1 MTWKATETKDVRW
14 KWRRHE
20 TLQLRI
26 HEHPWKMDGWWLTG
40 SASSSI
46 FTDLGCIPK
55 SNCLSGE
62 LFWCVFLLTF
72 GGEFLGIWASHDSA
86 PRNFHHPLWGVQSNG
101 FYSWRFKWGFV
112 VGNNM
117 KQLKRHEMT
126 YTAPIIP
133 MKWIYFLV
141 CLVFTCF
148 DLIIFCSSEKLQWW
162 PWSPFPG
169 DVTLTGLDSQ
179 TYLVWH
185 GFLSLFF
192 GEKNLTALAGV
203 LAVFTSLGKV
213 PVAFCF
219 GKVCNL

>member
-1 MTWKATETKDVRW
+1 MTTTWNPSAV
-14 KWRRHE
+14 
-20 TLQLRI
+20 
-26 HEHPWKMDGWWLTG
+26 HPWASMKNGRLT
-40 SASSSI
+40 ADRQCVI
-46 FTDLGCIPK
+46 FHIYRPWMYPET
-55 SNCLSGE
+55 E
-62 LFWCVFLLTF
+62 LLIRRIVLMRCFLLTF

-86 PRNFHHPLWGVQSNG
+86 PKIFHHPLWGVQSNG
-101 FYSWRFKWGFV
+101 FYSWRFKWGFL

-126 YTAPIIP
+126 YTAPIMP
-133 MKWIYFLV
+133 MKWIYFLI
-141 CLVFTCF
+141 CLVFACF
-148 DLIIFCSSEKLQWW
+148 DLILFCSSEKLQWW

-179 TYLVWH
+179 TYLVWP

-192 GEKNLTALAGV
+192 GERNLTALAGV